1 MDKVSLLAL
10 PAQPDQVSS
19 LPHFP
24 CLSCRKSLS
33 SPPCPHLCN
42 LTLLPPPP
50 AVSLLLHLRRSF
62 LPFIHEAV
70 FPPRLPL
77 LLPLVRLVANYQ
89 LYLGRFRSQDHHL
102 RTTFYYHN
110 NQLQSSSLVRHQCY
124 NTLFTAGDETLLL
137 TGRGRLVHFSK

>member
-1 MDKVSLLAL
+1 MDKASLLAS

-62 LPFIHEAV
+62 LPFIHEAA

-77 LLPLVRLVANYQ
+77 LLPLVHRVANYQ
-89 LYLGRFRSQDHHL
+89 LYCVLAVLGHKTTSLGPLSTIPTINFSHFLYSGITVITHFSQ
-102 RTTFYYHN
+102 
-110 NQLQSSSLVRHQCY
+110 QE
-124 NTLFTAGDETLLL
+124 DETLCSLEG
-137 TGRGRLVHFSK
+137 TVFWF

>member
-1 MDKVSLLAL
+1 MDKMSLLAL

-24 CLSCRKSLS
+24 CLSRRKSLS

-50 AVSLLLHLRRSF
+50 AVSLLLHLRQSF
-62 LPFIHEAV
+62 LPFIHEAE

-77 LLPLVRLVANYQ
+77 LLPLGQLSTLLRL
-89 LYLGRFRSQDHHL
+89 GSFRSQDHHL

-110 NQLQSSSLVRHQCY
+110 NQLQSFSLVRHHCY
-124 NTLFTAGDETLLL
+124 NTLFTAG
-137 TGRGRLVHFSK
+137 G